1 MKNSRHD
8 AILTI
13 IKENKIRT
21 HERLVEELSKLGIY
35 VTQAT
40 VSRDIKELGV
50 IKVPDSEGSIYA
62 VSARWDNPL
71 RKFAGDVVSV
81 LEAGNLVIVR
91 THPGMASAVAAAV
104 DKEMH
109 NEIAGSIAG
118 DDTIFIAVENFSVAH
133 ELTEKL
139 NRYFGGDC

>member
-1 MKNSRHD
+1 MKNSRHE

-71 RKFAGDVVSV
+71 RKFAADVISV
-81 LEAGNLVIVR
+81 KEAGNLVIIR
-91 THPGMASAVAAAV
+91 TQPGMASAVAAAV

-109 NEIAGSIAG
+109 SEIAGSIAG
-118 DDTIFIAVENFSVAH
+118 DDTIFIAAESLTVAK
-133 ELTEKL
+133 ELTDKL
-139 NRYFGGDC
+139 NRYFGGDI